1 MRARCFRCQNTFDT
15 ERFGTQT
22 CPSCGSEIYLP
33 DPSAPPPPAAGPQP
47 ETPPPPAGAAGWG
60 PPPPGWTAPPGP
72 PPGWAPLPPGAVP
85 PPAEQSAPFAERAQR
100 GFVPAFV
107 ETWKLAAVEPARFFR
122 QVRVSET
129 GSAVLFGVIAFTI
142 GTWVS
147 LVFRYLTASAAMGF
161 MAQVTRRMGGRV
173 ETLPLLQMMQG
184 VTIGSFIAQVIATPL
199 IGVIAVYLTAAVFHL
214 LLLLVRGAPRGFD
227 ASLTVV
233 GYAYGI
239 FLLEA
244 LPVCGGLVAVVW
256 FVVAAIQG
264 LAEAQ
269 RSGTG
274 KAALA
279 VLGPI
284 LLVCLCACAA
294 GAILGIAGVSGLG
307 GGMGGTPPSTGI

>member
-85 PPAEQSAPFAERAQR
+85 PPAEQSAPFAERARR

-129 GSAVLFGVIAFTI
+129 GS
-142 GTWVS
+142 
-147 LVFRYLTASAAMGF
+147 
-161 MAQVTRRMGGRV
+161 
-173 ETLPLLQMMQG
+173 
-184 VTIGSFIAQVIATPL
+184 
-199 IGVIAVYLTAAVFHL
+199 
-214 LLLLVRGAPRGFD
+214 
-227 ASLTVV
+227 
-233 GYAYGI
+233 
-239 FLLEA
+239 
-244 LPVCGGLVAVVW
+244 
-256 FVVAAIQG
+256 
-264 LAEAQ
+264 
-269 RSGTG
+269 
-274 KAALA
+274 AALA